1 MADVRARWSFF
12 YDMDVITVH
21 TSVQHLPLVSQVCGA
36 GDFPRYRA
44 GDFPEEDEHMTFAFP
59 AGYMILPR
67 DKTAIAHFTFNG
79 RLLNLLTIPEVSSA
93 HLSFLRHGPKA
104 FADANEPFA
113 ALAEHYI
120 KQLSG
125 TMPKAI
131 AAVLMPKAIA
141 AVLQHSE
148 CSARVKDALQNA
160 VRISKLLEEH
170 GVTKLPD
177 GHKWRMK
184 LHIPEGHSKQAISDL
199 RGIVRNIER
208 GGLGMHDDLLH
219 LFSAVLSQSTSIVPF
234 VPRESFAD
242 FLHHASREIKMAELE
257 CSNAET
263 DALRAA
269 DASLDLAD
277 WGILSSRRNS
287 DGVDVV
293 DAGPLKAIPIMQVD
307 TAQLGLLSAPQWGL
321 LPHLQLCMSAPD
333 EVKECVSDLIYQV
346 EHAHFMDDHTN
357 ALRVS
362 YAPSL
367 PLAAM
372 DNELGG
378 ADADCASSYLGSDDT
393 REDESDNGSD
403 LAGFIVAAD
412 SNDEDEIEYDASA
425 IELRQ
430 EFKRQCRNAC
440 GW

>member
-1 MADVRARWSFF
+1 MAQGTFLGIAQGIFQKKTD
-12 YDMDVITVH
+12 
-21 TSVQHLPLVSQVCGA
+21 
-36 GDFPRYRA
+36 
-44 GDFPEEDEHMTFAFP
+44 MTFAFP

-125 TMPKAI
+125 T
-131 AAVLMPKAIA
+131 MPKAIA

-430 EFKRQCRNAC
+430 EFKRQCRKAC